1 MTGKGAASSL
11 GLGSWAVGLVA
22 GRTARA
28 GGVMANTGEVPS
40 WARAILFW
48 RKVLAVERRGIPAQS
63 MARS

>member
-1 MTGKGAASSL
+1 
-11 GLGSWAVGLVA
+11 
-22 GRTARA
+22 
-28 GGVMANTGEVPS
+28 MANTFEVPA